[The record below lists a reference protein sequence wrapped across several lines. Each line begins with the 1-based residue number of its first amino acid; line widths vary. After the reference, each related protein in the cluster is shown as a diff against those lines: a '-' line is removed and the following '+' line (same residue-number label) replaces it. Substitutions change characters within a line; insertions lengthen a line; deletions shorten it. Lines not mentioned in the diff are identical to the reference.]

1 MTMLRRLAASAAV
14 AGALAAGSVGAAA
27 AQETITLTYATYLPQ
42 SFTWVQVDDWF
53 MQEVSERTSGRVQFE
68 TFYGGSMLNATE
80 VFPGLKAGAVDI
92 ATGGPIYNADLLPLS
107 AGVIQPFVT
116 EKVDAAVAAFIEL
129 YQTNDALAD
138 EWRNNNMEMLY
149 TMVATE
155 NAMWTD
161 RPVATAEDLQGMR
174 LRASGGVAQA
184 LEVLGATTVAMG
196 MGDGVQAFKNGA
208 IDGFTA
214 APFDVS
220 TLVGLHEI
228 ASHAGDA
235 GRMGVYAAIA
245 LAFNAEAWNGL
256 PEDVR
261 AVFSDVAEEAP
272 AKFLEVTNASVEK
285 TVETLLATEGL
296 TIVRSSAETDAAWR
310 ERAAEAVW
318 SEWIESAE
326 AQGLPAGEVFGQF
339 RELITKHE
347 ANSTYTPGFDLYQQ
361 RAQ

>member
-1 MTMLRRLAASAAV
+1 MKSLQSMLASAAL
-14 AGALAAGSVGAAA
+14 AGVLTLGTAGTAA
-27 AQETITLTYATYLPQ
+27 AQDKITLTYATYLPQ

-53 MQEVSERTSGRVQFE
+53 MQEVTERTGGQVAFE
-68 TFYGGSMLNATE
+68 TFYGGSMLKATE

-92 ATGGPIYNADLLPLS
+92 ATGGPIYNADMLPLS

-116 EKVDAAVAAFIEL
+116 EKADAAVAAFIEL

-138 EWRNNNMEMLY
+138 EWRRNNMEMLY

-184 LEVLGATTVAMG
+184 LELLGATTVAMG

-208 IDGFTA
+208 IDGFTS

-228 ASHAGDA
+228 ASHAGDT
-235 GRMGVYAAIA
+235 GRMGVYAAIS
-245 LAFNAEAWNGL
+245 LAFNAETWEGL

-261 AVFSDVAEEAP
+261 AVFLEVAEEAP
-272 AKFLEVTNASVEK
+272 AKFLEVTNRSVEQ

-296 TIVRSSAETDAAWR
+296 TIVRSDAETDAAWR
-310 ERAAEAVW
+310 EQAAEKVW
-318 SEWIESAE
+318 TDWIASAE
-326 AQGLPAGEVFGQF
+326 ADGLPAGEVFAQF
-339 RELITKHE
+339 RDLVRKHE
-347 ANSTYTPGFDLYQQ
+347 ANSDYTPGFDLYQQ